1 MILAINDN
9 STAAYAGQSLNTA
22 TTSIQTL
29 VEALSSGVDINSAG
43 DNPAGIVISNGMQTT
58 LGGMAEA
65 TQNNQN
71 GINLIQTA
79 DGAMDQISST
89 LLDMRTMAV
98 NAANSGA
105 QDAQSLSA
113 LQTEL
118 DDDISSITTLATNT
132 SFNSQPLL
140 QGALDD
146 DQIAPDSKAVLAGV
160 TQDMTNLPGGI
171 SLGSTV
177 TATAAAPLTL
187 SRSTVAVSL
196 SGAASP
202 LPGTTLLQGLN
213 QNGTPLTA
221 TAGST
226 FTVTGPDGSQA
237 FTLYPTT
244 TINDVV
250 ADINAYTSATGARA
264 AYDPAS
270 GALTIESTR
279 FGASP
284 LSVVSQD
291 MSGTGANVGLF
302 ESDTTGATAN
312 TFATTATNQAM
323 TLTYTDASNAVH
335 TVNLTEDPTS
345 AGGLTFTNAAG
356 GPELVPPYSAFD
368 PGAFQITVKDTS
380 GGGSG
385 STVDIPAGS
394 YTATRH
400 STAFIQTGGEAGQTS
415 SLDIPDLRAAALGHT
430 ANLSANGL
438 ASLQDLDTT
447 QALVNG
453 NAQQA
458 LTLIDAAI
466 NEVSLARGQLGSL
479 QSVGLQVALNS
490 LQTSTANLT
499 TARSQIRDTDM
510 ATASAAYARENI
522 IYQAATAMLAQANQ
536 VPQTVLNLLG
546 GAQPAPG

>member
-1 MILAINDN
+1 MTIH
-9 STAAYAGQSLNTA
+9 T
-22 TTSIQTL
+22 
-29 VEALSSGVDINSAG
+29 AG
-43 DNPAGIVISNGMQTT
+43 DNPAGMAITNGMQTI
-58 LGGMAEA
+58 LGGLNQA

-89 LLDMRTMAV
+89 LLSMRTMAV
-98 NAANSGA
+98 NAANAGV
-105 QDAQSLSA
+105 QNPQSLNA
-113 LQTEL
+113 LQNEL
-118 DDDISSITTLATNT
+118 DDALTSITTIATNT
-132 SFNSQPLL
+132 SFNGQPLL

-146 DQIAPDSKAVLAGV
+146 DQIAPASKSVLAGV
-160 TQDMTNLPGGI
+160 TQDATALPGGI
-171 SLGSTV
+171 SVGSAV

-187 SRSTVAVSL
+187 ARSTVAVTL
-196 SGAASP
+196 AGASIP
-202 LPGTTLLQGLN
+202 LPGTTPLQGLN
-213 QNGTPLTA
+213 QNGTALTA
-221 TAGST
+221 SAGST

-250 ADINAYTSATGARA
+250 ADINAYTATTGARA

-302 ESDTTGATAN
+302 ASDTTGVTPNAFATA
-312 TFATTATNQAM
+312 ATNQTM
-323 TLTYTDASNAVH
+323 NLSYTDASN
-335 TVNLTEDPTS
+335 TVRTVTLTQDPTS
-345 AGGLTFTNAAG
+345 PGGLTFTNTAG

-368 PGAFQITVKDTS
+368 PGAFQVTVKDTS
-380 GGGSG
+380 GGGPG
-385 STVDIPAGS
+385 STVGIPAGS

-400 STAFIQTGGEAGQTS
+400 SNAFIQTGGEANQVS
-415 SLDIPDLRAAALGHT
+415 PLDIPDLRAAALGHT
-430 ANLSANGL
+430 ANLSASNL
-438 ASLQDLDTT
+438 ASLQDLNTT

-466 NEVSLARGQLGSL
+466 NEVSLTRGRLGSL
-479 QSVGLQVALNS
+479 QSAGLQVALNE
-490 LQTSTANLT
+490 LQTSTTNLT
-499 TARSQIRDTDM
+499 TAQSHIRDTDM
-510 ATASAAYARENI
+510 ATATAAYARENI
-522 IYQAATAMLAQANQ
+522 IYQSATAMLAQANQ
-536 VPQTVLNLLG
+536 VPQTVLNLLKG
-546 GAQPAPG
+546 S

>member
-1 MILAINDN
+1 MIMAINAN
-9 STAAYAGQSLNTA
+9 STAAFAGQGLNTA
-22 TTSIQTL
+22 TQTIQNL
-29 VEALSSGVDINSAG
+29 VKDLSTGVTIHTAG
-43 DNPAGIVISNGMQTT
+43 DNPAGMAITNGMQTT
-58 LGGMAEA
+58 LGGLNQA

-98 NAANSGA
+98 NAANAGV
-105 QDAQSLSA
+105 QNPESLNA

-118 DDDISSITTLATNT
+118 DDALASITTIATNT

-146 DQIAPDSKAVLAGV
+146 DQVDPASKAVISAV
-160 TQDMTNLPGGI
+160 TQDATKLPGGI
-171 SLGSTV
+171 SLGSSV

-187 SRSTVAVSL
+187 ARSTVAVAL

-202 LPGTTLLQGLN
+202 LPGTTLLQGLD
-213 QNGTPLTA
+213 QNGTALTA
-221 TAGST
+221 TAGKT
-226 FTVTGPDGSQA
+226 FTVTGPDGSQT

-250 ADINAYTSATGARA
+250 ADINAYTAATGARA
-264 AYDPAS
+264 AFDPAS

-302 ESDTTGATAN
+302 ESDTTGVAAN
-312 TFATTATNQAM
+312 TFATAAANQTM
-323 TLTYTDASNAVH
+323 TLTYTDAGN
-335 TVNLTEDPTS
+335 TVRTINLVEDPTS
-345 AGGLTFTNAAG
+345 AGGLTFTNPAG

-385 STVDIPAGS
+385 STVGIPAGS
-394 YTATRH
+394 YTAIRH
-400 STAFIQTGGEAGQTS
+400 SNAFIQTGGEAHQVS
-415 SLDIPDLRAAALGHT
+415 SLDIPDMRAAALGHT
-430 ANLSANGL
+430 ANLSASNL
-438 ASLQDLDTT
+438 ASLQDMDTT
-447 QALVNG
+447 QVFVNG

-479 QSVGLQVALNS
+479 QAVGLQVALND
-490 LQTSTANLT
+490 LQTSTTNLT
-499 TARSQIRDTDM
+499 TAQSHIRDTDM
-510 ATASAAYARENI
+510 ATATAAYARENI
-522 IYQAATAMLAQANQ
+522 IYQSATAMLAQANQ
-536 VPQTVLNLLG
+536 VPQTVLNLLKG
-546 GAQPAPG
+546 N